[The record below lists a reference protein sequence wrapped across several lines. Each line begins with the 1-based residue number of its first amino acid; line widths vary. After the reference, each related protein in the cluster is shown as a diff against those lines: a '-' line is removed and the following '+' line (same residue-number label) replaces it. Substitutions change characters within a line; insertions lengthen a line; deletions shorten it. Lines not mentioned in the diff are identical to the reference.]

1 MSTIEK
7 IERVIIEDGVQLCYC
22 TLEKIYKPCTEF
34 NTRNSESNGFQYY
47 CKECCKIT
55 RGDDYNPR
63 IRPNESK
70 LSKLILESIGYNTS
84 SEITIHQQFIKKHS
98 L

>member
-7 IERVIIEDGVQLCYC
+7 IERIIINNGVQFCYC
-22 TLEKIYKPCTEF
+22 TLEETYKPCTEF

-47 CKECCKIT
+47 CKECCKLT
-55 RGDDYNPR
+55 RSDEYIPR
-63 IRPNESK
+63 IRPNELK
-70 LSKLILESIGYNTS
+70 LSKLILESIGYNPN